1 MFLLQTHLNAFEHG
15 AYINNNATAIVTG
28 GK

>member
-1 MFLLQTHLNAFEHG
+1 MFLLQTHLNASGHG
-15 AYINNNATAIVTG
+15 TYINNNATAIVTG